1 MNRILIT
8 RIVVWPYLARMYRRY
23 ATSSSRKR
31 QSNNARTARISS
43 SEGLRI
49 FDASRM
55 DMEQRRQHRV
65 CRLHTW
71 VRSFIDHFHGKA
83 ESTGVAEQRA
93 NVVHVSVAQKD
104 ACRGILSSSKRG
116 VAPTS
121 KTIHHGPAG
130 SHPPTHEDESHADA
144 GLRPRG
150 DRVPLSQ
157 LHSFVSAGFLVVQ
170 WMNESYSNFFTHDST
185 FSHNWVAPTV
195 ANGRNATQSH
205 QEECS
210 PIPRKSSVSV
220 CMGQA
225 PTRS

>member
-8 RIVVWPYLARMYRRY
+8 RIVVWPYLPRMYRRY

-83 ESTGVAEQRA
+83 KSTG
-93 NVVHVSVAQKD
+93 S
-104 ACRGILSSSKRG
+104 
-116 VAPTS
+116 APTWS
-121 KTIHHGPAG
+121 MCPWLKKT
-130 SHPPTHEDESHADA
+130 
-144 GLRPRG
+144 
-150 DRVPLSQ
+150 RVG
-157 LHSFVSAGFLVVQ
+157 VSCHRQSGGFLQ
-170 WMNESYSNFFTHDST
+170 RRRLFTMDKQDRTPPRTRTNLMPMPAFDH
-185 FSHNWVAPTV
+185 AETV
-195 ANGRNATQSH
+195 CR
-205 QEECS
+205 
-210 PIPRKSSVSV
+210 
-220 CMGQA
+220 
-225 PTRS
+225 